1 MVYSQVIATSN
12 TIYLIGLAKSF
23 TSYTLH
29 VTTLSTQT
37 GEVISTADISSSIK
51 DGLVD
56 FLVIRRSSDE
66 AVTPRIVWLEQESI
80 RSIALTPTLDGKS
93 TTIKGSA
100 YKSIVD
106 VGLSEHGELV
116 AIKTDGS
123 SRILK
128 LDADGSGIRSIWE
141 YAESVSY
148 IAMHLYTEQN

>member
-1 MVYSQVIATSN
+1 MIATSN

-23 TSYTLH
+23 ASYTLH

-93 TTIKGSA
+93 IKGSA